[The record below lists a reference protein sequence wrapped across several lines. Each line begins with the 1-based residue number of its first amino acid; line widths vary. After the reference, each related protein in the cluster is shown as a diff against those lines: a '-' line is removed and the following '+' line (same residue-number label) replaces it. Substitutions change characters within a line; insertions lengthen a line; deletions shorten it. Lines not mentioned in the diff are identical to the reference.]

1 MFWALGVGRWV
12 FGVGCAAGPPRGPTL
27 EGALG
32 RPLAACFAPP
42 WPANLLAAAPHLA
55 AATGMSVGL
64 IEGVLGDAVRIDDEI
79 AACLGDFLGTDAR
92 FWTGLQSRV
101 DRGLLSA

>member
-1 MFWALGVGRWV
+1 MMLPTHVPTPGSVLRDRFLAPLGLD
-12 FGVGCAAGPPRGPTL
+12 AA
-27 EGALG
+27 
-32 RPLAACFAPP
+32 
-42 WPANLLAAAPHLA
+42 HLA

-64 IEGVLGDAVRIDDEI
+64 IEGLLGDAVRIDDEI

>member
-1 MFWALGVGRWV
+1 MMLPTHVPTPGSVLRDRFLAPLGLN
-12 FGVGCAAGPPRGPTL
+12 AA
-27 EGALG
+27 
-32 RPLAACFAPP
+32 
-42 WPANLLAAAPHLA
+42 HLA

-101 DRGLLSA
+101 DRGLLPA

>member
-1 MFWALGVGRWV
+1 MMLPTHVPSPGSVLRDRFLAPLGLN
-12 FGVGCAAGPPRGPTL
+12 AA
-27 EGALG
+27 
-32 RPLAACFAPP
+32 
-42 WPANLLAAAPHLA
+42 HLA